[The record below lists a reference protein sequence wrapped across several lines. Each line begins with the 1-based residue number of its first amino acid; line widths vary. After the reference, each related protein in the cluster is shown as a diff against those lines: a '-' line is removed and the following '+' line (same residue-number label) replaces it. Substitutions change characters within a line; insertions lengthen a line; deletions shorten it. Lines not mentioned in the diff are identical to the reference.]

1 MDSNQILQN
10 YKIHK
15 VLFVGGFNV
24 HQINS
29 KWQMAPILQ
38 KKIDKSLSQQQLDW
52 SSQNLARWR
61 RIALL
66 PYQP

>member
-24 HQINS
+24 HQMDP

-38 KKIDKSLSQQQLDW
+38 KIDKSLSQQQLDW
-52 SSQNLARWR
+52 LSQNLVRWHR
-61 RIALL
+61 MALL

>member
-1 MDSNQILQN
+1 MKTSILLKLLMDSNQILQN

-24 HQINS
+24 HQMDP

-38 KKIDKSLSQQQLDW
+38 K
-52 SSQNLARWR
+52 N
-61 RIALL
+61 
-66 PYQP
+66 

>member
-24 HQINS
+24 HQMDP

-38 KKIDKSLSQQQLDW
+38 KNW
-52 SSQNLARWR
+52 
-61 RIALL
+61 
-66 PYQP
+66 